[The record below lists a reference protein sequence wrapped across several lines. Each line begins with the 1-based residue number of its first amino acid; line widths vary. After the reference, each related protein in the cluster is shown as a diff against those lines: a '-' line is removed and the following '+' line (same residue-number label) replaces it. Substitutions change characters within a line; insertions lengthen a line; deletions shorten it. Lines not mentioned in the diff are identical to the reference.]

1 MEEEFVFLNA
11 SLLFLLSLRCKFAR
25 AMALGCE
32 RTSSSPE
39 RWRRD
44 SSARSSSRSVL
55 SCVLGGQISG
65 RGCKGLRQL
74 PSTLLRSLQ
83 PSVQA
88 VAPLCMELEAA
99 LIENQG
105 EACARVLSTIS
116 HTICEL
122 NSPHLQLNR
131 EAFVLFGGDVLL
143 LRCLFC
149 PFATTE
155 GSGSGGGSAGAAG
168 SEKMVSIKLLSLQKE
183 CLNILRE
190 LCFTVTYFTESLA
203 AHDDFVINLFGL
215 MGFYSTFEYGKVLL
229 TIWIVSWTSPFCTH
243 LHYSPQFLLWLL
255 QASKHNFLLPWLF

>member
-1 MEEEFVFLNA
+1 
-11 SLLFLLSLRCKFAR
+11 
-25 AMALGCE
+25 
-32 RTSSSPE
+32 
-39 RWRRD
+39 
-44 SSARSSSRSVL
+44 
-55 SCVLGGQISG
+55 
-65 RGCKGLRQL
+65 
-74 PSTLLRSLQ
+74 
-83 PSVQA
+83 
-88 VAPLCMELEAA
+88 MELEAA

-155 GSGSGGGSAGAAG
+155 GSGSSGGSAGAAG

-190 LCFTVTYFTESLA
+190 LCCTVTYFTESLA

-215 MGFYSTFEYGKVLL
+215 MGFYSTFDCGKRLL

-243 LHYSPQFLLWLL
+243 LHYSPQFLL
-255 QASKHNFLLPWLF
+255 